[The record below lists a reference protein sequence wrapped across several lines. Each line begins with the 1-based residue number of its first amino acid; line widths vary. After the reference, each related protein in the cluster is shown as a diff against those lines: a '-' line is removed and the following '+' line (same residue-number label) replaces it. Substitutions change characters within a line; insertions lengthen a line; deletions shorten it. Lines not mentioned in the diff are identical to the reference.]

1 MGRDSPSLV
10 EDGERNVASSKRP
23 PRCVLRPIAG
33 PDFVRP
39 IAASLASRGENPEQR
54 ISLTDDSANI
64 RRRGRLTVL
73 PRFALFTCAELPAH
87 RFTEVVERVQKCG
100 E

>member
-23 PRCVLRPIAG
+23 PRLIEAHIAG
-33 PDFVRP
+33 HTFVRSTF
-39 IAASLASRGENPEQR
+39 ASLASRGKNPEQR

-64 RRRGRLTVL
+64 RND
-73 PRFALFTCAELPAH
+73 
-87 RFTEVVERVQKCG
+87 VVD
-100 E
+100 